1 MPRRLRIHLAGGFY
15 HVTLRGNHQRDI
27 FVAETDR
34 ILLNKIIARALDRYG
49 ARLHAYCWMTNHLHL
64 LMQAG
69 SEPIAN
75 PMRQIAAEFARA
87 MQLKL
92 ATTGHF
98 FERRYHANLVEADA
112 YLMELIRYIH
122 LNPVRAGLVDDP
134 VSFAWSSHH
143 AYLGL
148 RSEPWVTTDFGLRMF
163 APDAARAVAAYR
175 KFLSC
180 DDAMTWE
187 PSMSE
192 HHLMEP
198 APANDRFGEG
208 VEPIAYRPKPT
219 QDLEAL
225 IYEACRRFEVDITR
239 LKSPVRDAYLAK
251 VRAWIAA
258 QAGRRGI
265 ATLSAVARSLGRDEG
280 TLRYAIRKYPHE
292 L

>member
-1 MPRRLRIHLAGGFY
+1 MPRRLRIHLSGGFY

-34 ILLNKIIARALDRYG
+34 NLLNKIIARALDRYG

-64 LMQAG
+64 LMQVG
-69 SEPIAN
+69 SEPLAN

-87 MQLKL
+87 MQVKL

-148 RSEPWVTTDFGLRMF
+148 RAEPWVTTDFCLRMF
-163 APDAARAVAAYR
+163 AADPGSAITAYR
-175 KFLSC
+175 KFLSL
-180 DDAMTWE
+180 DDGMTWE
-187 PSMSE
+187 PSQPNHRSAASQLAE
-192 HHLMEP
+192 
-198 APANDRFGEG
+198 DRFAAAIR
-208 VEPIAYRPKPT
+208 PIAYRPKST
-219 QDLEAL
+219 QGLDAL
-225 IYEACRRFEVDITR
+225 IDEACRRFEVDIDR
-239 LKSPVRDAYLAK
+239 LKSPVRDSYLAK

-265 ATLSAVARSLGRDEG
+265 ATLSAVARSLGRNEG

>member
-1 MPRRLRIHLAGGFY
+1 MPRRLRIHLSGGFY
-15 HVTLRGNHQRDI
+15 HVTLRGNHQRDV

-34 ILLNKIIARALDRYG
+34 NLLNKIVVRALDSYG
-49 ARLHAYCWMTNHLHL
+49 ARLHAYCWMSNHLHF
-64 LMQAG
+64 LMQVG
-69 SEPIAN
+69 SEPLAN

-98 FERRYHANLVEADA
+98 FERRYHANLVEADS

-134 VSFAWSSHH
+134 VSFPWSSHH

-148 RSEPWVTTDFGLRMF
+148 RAEPWVTTDFCLRMF
-163 APDAARAVAAYR
+163 APDSGRAIAAYR
-175 KFLSC
+175 EFLGL
-180 DDAMTWE
+180 DDGMTWE
-187 PSMSE
+187 PSKPDHRSVVSAFAE
-192 HHLMEP
+192 
-198 APANDRFGEG
+198 DRFGQTSRSS
-208 VEPIAYRPKPT
+208 AYRSKST
-219 QDLEAL
+219 QGLDAL
-225 IYEACRRFEVDITR
+225 IDEACRRFVDDIHR

-258 QAGRRGI
+258 QASRRGI